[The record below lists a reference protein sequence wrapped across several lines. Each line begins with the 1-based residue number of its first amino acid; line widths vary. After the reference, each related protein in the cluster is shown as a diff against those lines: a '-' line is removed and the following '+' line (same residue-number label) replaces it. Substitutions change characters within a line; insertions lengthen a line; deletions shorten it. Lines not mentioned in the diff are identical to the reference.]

1 MGDLMPLPSGSL
13 RRDEVVNRE
22 DVAKYEYLRNG
33 LRLLREA
40 KERCQATSGFNP
52 QWVTTQSALTFVGI

>member
-1 MGDLMPLPSGSL
+1 
-13 RRDEVVNRE
+13 VNRE